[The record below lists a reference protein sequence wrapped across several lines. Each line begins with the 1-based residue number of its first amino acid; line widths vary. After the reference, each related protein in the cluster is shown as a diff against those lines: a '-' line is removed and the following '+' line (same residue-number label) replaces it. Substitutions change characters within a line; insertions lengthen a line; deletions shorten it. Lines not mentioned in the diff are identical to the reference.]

1 MSRFGP
7 AGVADSAPGS
17 LPAREDD
24 QRHLQAQ
31 FLASVNHE
39 FRTPLSGILG
49 MAELLLETDL
59 TDEQREYL
67 DAIRLCAD
75 NLVALLNR
83 VLDYCELAEG
93 TLLLEEAEFDL
104 PGELAAAAEPFRER
118 AAAKGLSFECDLDPA
133 LPKMATGDPVR
144 LRQVLTQLLDN
155 ALKFTHRGG
164 IGLRARVAWRRRQ
177 RAGVEISVR
186 DTGIGIPEDKL
197 QCVFDA
203 FGALDSGFR
212 RGYAGL
218 GLGLAIAGKLVRLM
232 GGTIRVDSRVGQ
244 GSVFTAEIPLLVREQ
259 DSLADATESAAQ
271 PAGPRILVVEDDP
284 VAQRIVARVLERR
297 SYSVTCAAS
306 GIEALQLAAAA
317 RFDLVLLDLQM
328 PEMDG
333 VETAVRL
340 RRMTGYEK
348 TPLVAVTANATE
360 EYRRRCAAAGMQAFL
375 TKPVSGAELLAT
387 VEGFLR

>member
-1 MSRFGP
+1 MSRPGL

-17 LPAREDD
+17 LPAREND
-24 QRHLQAQ
+24 QRHLQTQ

-59 TDEQREYL
+59 TAEQREYL

-104 PGELAAAAEPFRER
+104 PGELAAAAAPFRER
-118 AAAKGLSFECDLDPA
+118 AAAKGLSFQCTLDPQ
-133 LPKMATGDPVR
+133 LPELAIGDPVR
-144 LRQVLTQLLDN
+144 IRQILTHLLEN

-164 IGLRARVAWRRRQ
+164 VAVGARTAWRKRPRV
-177 RAGVEISVR
+177 GLEISVR

-197 QCVFDA
+197 QSVFDA
-203 FGALDSGFR
+203 FGSCDPGFR

-218 GLGLAIAGKLVRLM
+218 GLGLAIVGKLVQAM
-232 GGTIRVDSRVGQ
+232 GGTIRVESRLGH
-244 GSVFTAEIPLLVREQ
+244 GSVFTVELPLQVRAQE
-259 DSLADATESAAQ
+259 SSTDASESASQ
-271 PAGPRILVVEDDP
+271 GAGARILIVEDDS
-284 VAQRIVARVLERR
+284 VAQRIVQRVLERR

-317 RFDLVLLDLQM
+317 QFDLVLLDLQM

-340 RRMTGYEK
+340 RRIAGYESV
-348 TPLVAVTANATE
+348 PLVAVTANATE

-375 TKPVSGAELLAT
+375 TKPVSGTELLAT
-387 VEGFLR
+387 VESFLR

>member
-1 MSRFGP
+1 MSRLGP
-7 AGVADSAPGS
+7 AGVADSAPAS
-17 LPAREDD
+17 LPAREED

-104 PGELAAAAEPFRER
+104 PGELAAAVKPFRER
-118 AAAKGLSFECDLDPA
+118 AAAKSLSFECSLDPG
-133 LPKMATGDPVR
+133 LPTVAIGDPVR
-144 LRQVLTQLLDN
+144 IRQILTQLLEN

-164 IGLRARVAWRRRQ
+164 IAVRARMAWRKRP
-177 RAGVEISVR
+177 RAGLEIVVR

-197 QCVFDA
+197 QSVFEA
-203 FGALDSGFR
+203 FGSRDSGFR

-218 GLGLAIAGKLVRLM
+218 GLGLAITAKLVQAM
-232 GGTIRVDSRVGQ
+232 GGTIRVESRLGQ
-244 GSVFTAEIPLLVREQ
+244 GSAFTVEIPLQVRE
-259 DSLADATESAAQ
+259 DNPLADTSESVAQ
-271 PAGPRILVVEDDP
+271 AAGPRILVVEDDP

-333 VETAVRL
+333 VETAIRL
-340 RRMTGYEK
+340 RRLTGYEK